1 MNVSEFLSLKAE
13 KHTPFGGNQFMS
25 LEWSHPRGR
34 GKPLAQTLAQTGFF
48 SPWHCPASVAPGRA
62 GFLYGTD
69 YYSGV
74 APGRARPYARPPR
87 LSARDGG
94 QVGSAL
100 CRPHCVTPLL
110 QYSNRGKA
118 PKFNSYFR

>member
-34 GKPLAQTLAQTGFF
+34 GKPLAQT
-48 SPWHCPASVAPGRA
+48 

-74 APGRARPYARPPR
+74 APGRAVALLAQTLAQTGIMGP
-87 LSARDGG
+87 
-94 QVGSAL
+94 GS
-100 CRPHCVTPLL
+100 
-110 QYSNRGKA
+110 
-118 PKFNSYFR
+118 